1 MIVAGTSPFLYINPG
16 KDEPGKPLQRLGR
29 GGWKYLM
36 NKASSRIFIGLLAS
50 FMLYPLIVHGDT
62 PLRDALFHIERNK
75 NANIVQYDAR
85 LTKSGLLDRK
95 EPVVAYWIRHAE
107 QGQMKKLSWLQ
118 RKFAYGFK
126 VKLDSEQNTA
136 ILDMAVDLGR
146 TILVRRDGQDYR
158 AITDINGETSYV
170 DKVFIHARGKGL
182 TTRVNYIEW
191 YGHSVD
197 SGEELYE
204 RFSP

>member
-1 MIVAGTSPFLYINPG
+1 MGVRAF
-16 KDEPGKPLQRLGR
+16 
-29 GGWKYLM
+29 WKGVM
-36 NKASSRIFIGLLAS
+36 NKVSSRIFIGVLAS
-50 FMLYPLIVHGDT
+50 FMLYPLIVHGDN
-62 PLRDALFHIERNK
+62 PLEDALFHIERNK
-75 NANIVQYDAR
+75 NANIVQYEAR
-85 LTKSGLLDRK
+85 LTTSGLLDRK

-107 QGQMKKLSWLQ
+107 KGQIKKLSWLQ

-126 VKLDSEQNTA
+126 VKLDGEQNTA

-158 AITDINGETSYV
+158 AIADIDGETSYV

-191 YGHSVD
+191 YGHSVH
-197 SGEELYE
+197 SGEDQYE